1 MREKKVLKDLK
12 KALKQDYL
20 YNAEELSFM
29 KKQLAILEGEVEK
42 TKRKTSK
49 GFGK

>member
-1 MREKKVLKDLK
+1 MRAKKVLKDLK

-20 YNAEELSFM
+20 YDEKELSFM
-29 KKQLAILEGEVEK
+29 KEQLVILEQELLK
-42 TKRKTSK
+42 TRNKPE